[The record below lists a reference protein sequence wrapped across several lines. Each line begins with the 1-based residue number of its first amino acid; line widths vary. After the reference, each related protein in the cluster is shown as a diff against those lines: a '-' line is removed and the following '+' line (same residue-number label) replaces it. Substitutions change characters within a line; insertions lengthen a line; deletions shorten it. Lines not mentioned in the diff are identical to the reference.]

1 MADEV
6 IKLQSLRKEDIPA
19 DLRAETY
26 FDFNTHSFEHQV
38 LLEQADSV
46 YAAILG
52 IDEYATKWL
61 ADTIAKKRSSARAFK
76 NKTPKPTHTIGN
88 FEVLLEDGVVFE
100 PARII
105 GRVPALRGPSQKDDI
120 RYSIYVGKDA
130 RVIGA
135 DIYLEK
141 GSIYIGAE
149 TTIEPGVGIKGP
161 VIIGKE
167 TELRQGAY
175 LRGDC
180 IIGNGCVIRGEIKN
194 CVLMDKANFPHPS
207 YLGDSLCGYMTHFG
221 NQATTANL
229 GIFAGLVEKHK
240 RKPLVIRCNGR
251 AYDIGNPKMGI
262 CMGDYSQVGCNCVS
276 DPGTFLKPY
285 TITYPLA
292 RISKGFYGPNEILK
306 NKPLEHG
313 VIERSPYKPQRLPS
327 QDGAAGKPPA

>member
-1 MADEV
+1 MTDEV

-26 FDFNTHSFEHQV
+26 FDFNTHSFQHQV

-61 ADTIAKKRSSARAFK
+61 ADTIAKKRSAARAFN
-76 NKTPKPTHTIGN
+76 NKAPKPAHIIGN

-105 GRVPALRGPSQKDDI
+105 GRVPALRGPNQKDDLK
-120 RYSIYVGKDA
+120 YSIYVGKDA
-130 RVIGA
+130 RVIGT
-135 DIYLEK
+135 DIYLEN
-141 GSIYIGAE
+141 GSIYIGAG
-149 TTIEPGVGIKGP
+149 TTVEPGVGIKGP

-229 GIFAGLVEKHK
+229 GIFAGLVEKNK

-285 TITYPLA
+285 TITYSLA

-313 VIERSPYKPQRLPS
+313 VIERSPYE
-327 QDGAAGKPPA
+327 PPA

>member
-26 FDFNTHSFEHQV
+26 FDFNTHPFEHQR
-38 LLEQADSV
+38 LLEQTDSV

-52 IDEYATKWL
+52 IDEYAAKWL
-61 ADTIAKKRSSARAFK
+61 ADTIAKKRSAARAFD
-76 NKTPKPTHTIGN
+76 NKAPKPAHTIGN

-105 GRVPALRGPSQKDDI
+105 GRVPALRGPSQKDDL

-130 RVIGA
+130 KVIGT

-149 TTIEPGVGIKGP
+149 TTVEPGVGIKGP

-313 VIERSPYKPQRLPS
+313 VIERSPYKP
-327 QDGAAGKPPA
+327 PA